1 MPYAQSMVINE
12 AIVPSLRPFLELR
25 HLQAVPGKA
34 LVIDL
39 PSVCPSGP
47 SVVGASPVRYVTRL
61 SGDPLT
67 TVMGATGKDPD
78 SVTGWASFSSPTS
91 PCHGPQNRWNDRRT
105 GGQKDRK
112 NCSFPLTSNS
122 MSSGRKEGYLRALP

>member
-1 MPYAQSMVINE
+1 MPCAQSTVINE

-25 HLQAVPGKA
+25 YLQAMTGKA

-47 SVVGASPVRYVTRL
+47 SVEDASPVRYVTRL

-78 SVTGWASFSSPTS
+78 S
-91 PCHGPQNRWNDRRT
+91 DRL
-105 GGQKDRK
+105 G
-112 NCSFPLTSNS
+112 
-122 MSSGRKEGYLRALP
+122 

>member
-1 MPYAQSMVINE
+1 MINE

-25 HLQAVPGKA
+25 HLQAMPGKA

-47 SVVGASPVRYVTRL
+47 SVEGASPVRYVTRL

-67 TVMGATGKDPD
+67 TVMGATGEDPD
-78 SVTGWASFSSPTS
+78 S
-91 PCHGPQNRWNDRRT
+91 DRL
-105 GGQKDRK
+105 D
-112 NCSFPLTSNS
+112 
-122 MSSGRKEGYLRALP
+122 